1 MRDECA
7 ATPAPAAPGGALLRG
22 DSWVFPVSGLRG
34 GREEREKAGEAPQPT
49 AGGRAACGRR
59 PRLLL
64 SSSQGGLTG
73 MAQIMKTTSNADAAA
88 AAEVGRGAGG
98 GMRFAGG

>member
-1 MRDECA
+1 
-7 ATPAPAAPGGALLRG
+7 
-22 DSWVFPVSGLRG
+22 
-34 GREEREKAGEAPQPT
+34 
-49 AGGRAACGRR
+49 
-59 PRLLL
+59 
-64 SSSQGGLTG
+64 